1 MGCLHLLNSIVFF
14 LLIKQFLIALNN
26 TFVLLLVNSTL
37 YRPVE
42 KQLVQHAFAVVHI
55 VQLANDKY
63 LVGFDIL
70 ENFFIQ
76 LASISTHNQNVRT
89 VRGNQRFVSRNI
101 CSEGPNHPSYSDLIA
116 VKTRAVFWRNISSD
130 FRNKGSV

>member
-1 MGCLHLLNSIVFF
+1 MGCLLLLNSIVFF

-26 TFVLLLVNSTL
+26 TFVLRLVSSTL

-55 VQLANDKY
+55 VQLANDNY

-70 ENFFIQ
+70 ENFLIQ

-89 VRGNQRFVSRNI
+89 ARGTQRLVSRI
-101 CSEGPNHPSYSDLIA
+101 TVPKL
-116 VKTRAVFWRNISSD
+116 
-130 FRNKGSV
+130 